1 MKAFYN
7 INNKYELGIDE
18 AGRGPL
24 FGPVFVAGVI
34 LPSNIE
40 ELCIIHNIKIKDSK
54 KLTKRARDKAA
65 DFIKTNALHYYITY
79 KTNLIIDEYNILK
92 SVMMGMHEVIDNIQ
106 QQVLSLD
113 SNIDLL
119 LIDGNYFKQYL
130 NIPHICIEHG
140 DNEYLSIAAAS
151 ILAKTSHDE
160 YINNLIE
167 NEPEL
172 IKYDLQNN
180 MGYGTKKHM
189 DAIKQYG
196 ITKYHRRSF
205 KPCSNYK

>member
-34 LPSNIE
+34 LPPNIE
-40 ELCIIHNIKIKDSK
+40 ELCITHNVKIKDSK

-65 DFIKTNALHYYITY
+65 DFIKTYALHYYITY

-189 DAIKQYG
+189 DAIKQFG

-205 KPCSNYK
+205 KPC